1 MAREDELSAFPME
14 KIGKYIL
21 IFRTFRYKRPIVG
34 YKNGGGESRMQRRD
48 TSGGEKGK
56 NFIKFPR
63 HRNFLYPAGTWRH
76 RKYGAPLR

>member
-34 YKNGGGESRMQRRD
+34 YKNGGVRAEC
-48 TSGGEKGK
+48 SGG
-56 NFIKFPR
+56 IP
-63 HRNFLYPAGTWRH
+63 PAG
-76 RKYGAPLR
+76 RKVRISLNFRVIEIFFILPVHGGTGNMARP